1 MAFHS
6 IVFGVIHPLL
16 GELFGLEVKQGC
28 VKAPFVILS
37 VSKGQENVS
46 YEILRCA
53 LNDKNNVKRGCVNR
67 HTLTPFY
74 AFDFWVYL
82 V

>member
-6 IVFGVIHPLL
+6 IVFGIIHPLPE
-16 GELFGLEVKQGC
+16 ELFGLEVKQGC

-53 LNDKNNVKRGCVNR
+53 LNDKNNVKRGCVCFD
-67 HTLTPFY
+67 TPSHHSMHLISGFI
-74 AFDFWVYL
+74 
-82 V
+82 